1 MKQLFLISLFVFSII
16 STLFQYRVTNPLEQ
30 PYPTLNGYTLLELF
44 DTFEDPE
51 PLSIQVNGETII
63 YDDLDT
69 DTLYSPLYN
78 NYFYYLTSDQVDNQL
93 QEFTDTPYYFM
104 FSALNITL
112 EKSIIDQYYF
122 IYLDLSDNE

>member
-1 MKQLFLISLFVFSII
+1 MMKLFLISFLSFSII
-16 STLFQYRVTNPLEQ
+16 ATLFQYRVTNPLEQ

-44 DTFEDPE
+44 ATFEDPDN
-51 PLSIQVNGETII
+51 LSITINDETII
-63 YDDLDT
+63 YANLENDLI
-69 DTLYSPLYN
+69 YSPLYN
-78 NYFYYLTSDQVDNQL
+78 TYFYYLTTDQVDNQI

-112 EKSIIDQYYF
+112 EKGIIDKYYF